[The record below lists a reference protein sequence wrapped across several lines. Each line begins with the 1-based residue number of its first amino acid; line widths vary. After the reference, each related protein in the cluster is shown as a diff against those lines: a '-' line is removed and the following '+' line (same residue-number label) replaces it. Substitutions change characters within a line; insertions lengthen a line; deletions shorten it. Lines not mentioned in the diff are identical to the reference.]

1 MAGHRMQVN
10 HYNLHPY
17 QGRGAPEID
26 ILEAMAGVDE
36 ELPATTIRRPYISS
50 SLQVGPG
57 ARRCRCR
64 CRRRR
69 TCPRPPLCPRL

>member
-1 MAGHRMQVN
+1 MTGHRMQVN

-57 ARRCRCR
+57 AHR
-64 CRRRR
+64 CRRRGCR
-69 TCPRPPLCPRL
+69 TCLCPRP